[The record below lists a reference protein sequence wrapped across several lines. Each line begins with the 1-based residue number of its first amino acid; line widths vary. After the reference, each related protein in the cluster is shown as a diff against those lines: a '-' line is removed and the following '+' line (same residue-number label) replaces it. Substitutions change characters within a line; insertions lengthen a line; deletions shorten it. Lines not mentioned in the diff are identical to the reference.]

1 MGGRGTRKKAH
12 PMPRRSGNPDR
23 DFLAGYAVLRS
34 HLRSNEPLP
43 PYELDPIFDD
53 PLIRRRIGELIA
65 QAADAYLRREH

>member
-1 MGGRGTRKKAH
+1 
-12 PMPRRSGNPDR
+12 MPRRLGNSDR
-23 DFLAGYAVLRS
+23 DFLAGYEFLRS

-65 QAADAYLRREH
+65 QAADAFLRREH